1 MDTDTDN
8 ALTFNPHYSAAR
20 RAGRLDDGIRAL
32 TRALTILGGQ
42 PGIAATERAAEW
54 THSALLGL
62 DCGFPPVSPGPLGEW
77 AHKAAQAL
85 AAPVA
90 DLRLAVA
97 GDADIAAELANLL
110 LGELTR
116 IAGRI
121 DVSRVVD
128 QPQDTELTPAM
139 QDDDTAPKASPTDA
153 DSPDDAAEPQ
163 DVSNLPVIDGQGQ
176 TFIAAPGLDGEITAL
191 IKNAV
196 VQAESCKRALRIAC
210 RGEDPGK
217 RGPKLL
223 NLALGDNEALR
234 RILEAAGKI
243 SAASAAE
250 LRKSETAKTRVVG
263 VQRGGDVART
273 LAPELAG
280 LRHPALRMV
289 TLAKIAQR
297 EALEYRLGGEERVE
311 RGPMVILLDESGS
324 MSQDLGSA
332 TRFEWAKAVTIAAL
346 DLCVKQRREL
356 YYATFDDGVGR
367 VHRFAA
373 NGQTAQVA
381 RDCNR
386 LQWAPQDR
394 PTAVMEL
401 MTLSLAGGGTNFDQ
415 PLRVG
420 VAIAREAK
428 ATARP
433 DLVFVTDG
441 EAPVSPRIA
450 EYVRKAKADLDL
462 KVRLVQI
469 GAPISK
475 GNALAALCDTA
486 TAMIA
491 DDGGLAFAK
500 VITL

>member
-1 MDTDTDN
+1 
-8 ALTFNPHYSAAR
+8 
-20 RAGRLDDGIRAL
+20 
-32 TRALTILGGQ
+32 
-42 PGIAATERAAEW
+42 
-54 THSALLGL
+54 
-62 DCGFPPVSPGPLGEW
+62 
-77 AHKAAQAL
+77 
-85 AAPVA
+85 
-90 DLRLAVA
+90 
-97 GDADIAAELANLL
+97 
-110 LGELTR
+110 
-116 IAGRI
+116 
-121 DVSRVVD
+121 
-128 QPQDTELTPAM
+128 
-139 QDDDTAPKASPTDA
+139 
-153 DSPDDAAEPQ
+153 
-163 DVSNLPVIDGQGQ
+163 
-176 TFIAAPGLDGEITAL
+176 
-191 IKNAV
+191 
-196 VQAESCKRALRIAC
+196 
-210 RGEDPGK
+210 
-217 RGPKLL
+217 
-223 NLALGDNEALR
+223 
-234 RILEAAGKI
+234 
-243 SAASAAE
+243 
-250 LRKSETAKTRVVG
+250 
-263 VQRGGDVART
+263 
-273 LAPELAG
+273 
-280 LRHPALRMV
+280 MV

-324 MSQDLGSA
+324 MSDDLGSA

-420 VAIAREAK
+420 VGIAREAK